1 MSAKP
6 ASVRHMEA
14 TRNAILEAAV
24 DLFLERQSDGFS
36 VQEVADRAGLTH
48 RTVYRYFPTRQELL
62 GATAERLEP
71 AVVDQRFAEVSTVEE
86 WIDAVGAHFAH
97 TEANFELVRSVVS
110 ALFTSEDQRLFGQ
123 HIRERDAH
131 RWEVFRRQFPYL
143 PEGDARRT
151 FATLRHLMSSTS
163 YVLYRLRFGLSP
175 IEATEAIRGAASQ
188 IVEQAARRDRAA
200 RQRRRRR

>member
-6 ASVRHMEA
+6 ANVRHMEA

-97 TEANFELVRSVVS
+97 TEANFELVRSVVA

-131 RWEVFRRQFPYL
+131 RWEVFRHQVPHL
-143 PEGDARRT
+143 PEDDARRT

-175 IEATEAIRGAASQ
+175 AEATEAIRSGASQ

-200 RQRRRRR
+200 KQGRRRR

>member
-14 TRNAILEAAV
+14 TRNAILKAAL

-62 GATAERLEP
+62 GATAERLAP

-97 TEANFELVRSVVS
+97 TEANFELVRSVVA

-131 RWEVFRRQFPYL
+131 RWEVFRRQFPHL
-143 PEGDARRT
+143 PDGDARGT

-175 IEATEAIRGAASQ
+175 AEATEAIRGAASQ
-188 IVEQAARRDRAA
+188 IVEQAARRDRATE
-200 RQRRRRR
+200 RGRRRR